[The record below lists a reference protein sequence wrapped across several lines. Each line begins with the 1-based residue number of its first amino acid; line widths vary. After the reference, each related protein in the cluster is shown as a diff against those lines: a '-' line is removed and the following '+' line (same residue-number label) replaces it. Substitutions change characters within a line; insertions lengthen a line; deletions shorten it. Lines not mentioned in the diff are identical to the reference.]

1 MAAALRVKGVNA
13 NVMPYQFRFFSGNAP
28 SNLQLQWPKDPALVL
43 TSGFACSDHF
53 WLHRVQN
60 RQSGVAGPNVKQ
72 LSAFPGHLRLW
83 WIISAHPFFEPAWS
97 SLSLMQLHIPTFSHA
112 TCDANVKVLAFWH
125 SLPLHIQ
132 QGFSTNEDLS
142 QFQTFQ
148 GAWWKEKAFSN
159 LNPFWN
165 STWRQLDWPS
175 SVVWYFAHAHALIKK
190 KGMSMYVAH
199 LDPLTVAYW
208 SVLCPKIYRLRL
220 CGQTASRGYII
231 VGPPKPCAASF
242 SGLLMDSQVCIGH
255 LLTHPSSVTDLTSAG
270 P

>member
-1 MAAALRVKGVNA
+1 MHLQI
-13 NVMPYQFRFFSGNAP
+13 YSFSGRKI
-28 SNLQLQWPKDPALVL
+28 LHWFWPLDSLARTISGFIGFKIDKAGLPVQMWNNYLHSLATSGCDELSVHIPFLSQLVL
-43 TSGFACSDHF
+43 DAAICSFIFPHF
-53 WLHRVQN
+53 
-60 RQSGVAGPNVKQ
+60 P
-72 LSAFPGHLRLW
+72 
-83 WIISAHPFFEPAWS
+83 
-97 SLSLMQLHIPTFSHA
+97 MQHA
-112 TCDANVKVLAFWH
+112 MPMSKVLAFWH

-190 KGMSMYVAH
+190 GYVNVCRSSGPIVA
-199 LDPLTVAYW
+199 LKNLRTVAYW
-208 SVLCPKIYRLRL
+208 HVLCPKMNRLRL

-231 VGPPKPCAASF
+231 VGLPKPCAASF
-242 SGLLMDSQVCIGH
+242 SGLLIDSQVCIGH